1 MDLRIF
7 QNLQRHIALVIIF
20 SYAVTGV
27 ITTTQNVLHSDSAA
41 DVGGGVRDG
50 GATTENDIPVSA
62 RNADA
67 VLAMCPSMLN
77 YVFDNATPRDE
88 AKSGK
93 FEEYT
98 SLDTGMG
105 EDVDSLSCLAAC
117 CKKARTNDTCNL
129 VFIFKRKCYHVRC
142 VSNEGCLPKQRIQ
155 GKDRLQMMLVSP
167 VRQHGT
173 SDENMT
179 WMDVIKAI
187 KSRNSGGDGDGI
199 DFLPSEEVQSG
210 GERPAD
216 SLSFWKQPHKFHYL
230 GRNMDPA
237 TYDDEDFPI
246 AEKRVKQ
253 MHVPITA
260 NNNDDLSFFG
270 APDLQKYETCALEI
284 SEMGG
289 INSRCG
295 PKEECV
301 AVSQNSA
308 TGLCQCLAGL
318 VRNQQH
324 ECMPTESSAAADY
337 PILENVIPQR
347 FSMSAAASD
356 LLPTV
361 VERNKETGD
370 TVNYLGSTA
379 KAETDK
385 KLIVSVVSKEVRLPE
400 KEVTLAAFTVPDE
413 ESSGSKYKYLWTL
426 ITQPKGPMNGTIS
439 DQSQAKVKLS
449 NLSEGLYTFKVS
461 VTGDNGT
468 FGEALANVT
477 VLPEARI
484 NRVPQVVIKPQEQT
498 VRQPITNAILDG
510 STSTDDDKIISW
522 HWEVVQGPIGYQPKL
537 PEVNTLQLTDLTSPG
552 NYTFRLT
559 VSDSDNVTNST
570 TANIT
575 VLRGT
580 DYPPVAN
587 AGDAVIL
594 YLPNNNVTL
603 NGTAS
608 TDDHEIVAWEWTK
621 DAGEDTKA
629 VDMQNT
635 RTPYL
640 QLSNLEE
647 GIYTFVLKVTDGSGQ
662 FSTAKVHVFVKAQT
676 NTPPVA
682 VAGGNQTINL
692 PCNWVILNGSGSTD
706 DIRIQS
712 YSWKQT
718 TGPNTAILTNNTA
731 VVTNATS
738 LTLGLYEFV
747 LSVVDE
753 DNNTA
758 RDSVWIKVVQEKNAP
773 PVANAGGDQ
782 SMALPI
788 SALYLNG
795 TTSSDDLAVERYVW
809 TREETSLAAGVIVG
823 DSDKQ
828 PVMILTNLVH
838 GRYIFKLTVYDE
850 QGLSSSDTVSII
862 VNPDPLL
869 LNLVQLTLPMGP
881 SVLTQSEL
889 NSIVQKIGL
898 LLGDMKIFVRELKY
912 DGRRDD
918 STILVFYVESMGND
932 GQSHPVNGLTVEQLL
947 KDKLQRDAGLLGTDF
962 TDIRTTVCQNKCSG
976 HGVCNPI
983 TRACTC
989 EAFWMPS
996 ITYYWGIEEAN
1007 CDWSIL
1013 YVFVGVIMSFLL
1025 LSALF
1030 WGVTCACRKTKK
1042 PPKRP
1047 KLQKYSLIGNND
1059 EEAPQ
1064 FCRTTSLSDS
1074 ETDSDVL
1081 FETRTKPNGILRS
1094 NNATKHNKHNSHG
1107 KHAKYAIN
1115 KLGRKVKT

>member
-1 MDLRIF
+1 MYSSGALNCVRFYRI
-7 QNLQRHIALVIIF
+7 LAVLIIF
-20 SYAVTGV
+20 SYPVTAI
-27 ITTTQNVLHSDSAA
+27 ITTTQTALQPSSDNAVKGEVTS
-41 DVGGGVRDG
+41 
-50 GATTENDIPVSA
+50 TKINDMPVST

-67 VLAMCPSMLN
+67 VLAMCPTMLN

-88 AKSGK
+88 ANAGT

-98 SLDTGMG
+98 SLDTGLG
-105 EDVDSLSCLAAC
+105 ENVDSLSCLAAC

-129 VFIFKRKCYHVRC
+129 VFIYKRKCYHVRC
-142 VSNEGCLPKQRIQ
+142 ISNEGCMPKQRPL

-167 VRQHGT
+167 VRRHGI
-173 SDENMT
+173 DDDNIT
-179 WMDVIKAI
+179 WMEVIKAM
-187 KSRNSGGDGDGI
+187 KSNGD
-199 DFLPSEEVQSG
+199 DFELMPSEGISGAERQSNPL
-210 GERPAD
+210 R
-216 SLSFWKQPHKFHYL
+216 FWNKQHKFRYF
-230 GRNMDPA
+230 GNQPK
-237 TYDDEDFPI
+237 
-246 AEKRVKQ
+246 KRVKQ
-253 MHVPITA
+253 MLLPLSG
-260 NNNDDLSFFG
+260 NSDDLSYFG
-270 APDLQKYETCALEI
+270 VNSAPEINKYVTCELDL
-284 SEMGG
+284 SDMGA
-289 INSRCG
+289 NTRCG

-301 AVSQNSA
+301 PIRSNSA
-308 TGLCQCLAGL
+308 TGVCQCLAGL

-324 ECMPTESSAAADY
+324 ECMPSETSAADY
-337 PILENVIPQR
+337 PIMEEILSHRLPISE
-347 FSMSAAASD
+347 AASE
-356 LLPTV
+356 LSPTV
-361 VERNKETGD
+361 VEQNNDSDAEHVTGT
-370 TVNYLGSTA
+370 TV
-379 KAETDK
+379 KAEADK
-385 KLIVSVVSKEVRLPE
+385 KLLVSVVSKEVQLPE
-400 KEVTLAAFTVPDE
+400 KEVTLAAFTVPDDV
-413 ESSGSKYKYLWTL
+413 SSVSKYKYLWTL

-439 DQSQAKVKLS
+439 DQSQSKVKLS
-449 NLSEGLYTFKVS
+449 NLSEGLYIFKVS

-468 FGEALANVT
+468 YGEALANVT
-477 VLPEARI
+477 VLPEKRI
-484 NRVPQVVIKPQEQT
+484 NRVPQVVIKPKEQT
-498 VRQPITNAILDG
+498 IRQPINNAILDG
-510 STSTDDDKIISW
+510 STSIDDDKIISW

-552 NYTFRLT
+552 NYTFKLT

-575 VLRGT
+575 VLKGT

-594 YLPNNNVTL
+594 HLPNNNVTL

-621 DAGEDTKA
+621 DAGDDTKA

-647 GIYTFVLKVTDGSGQ
+647 GIYMFVLKVTDGSGQ
-662 FSTAKVHVFVKAQT
+662 SSTAKVHVLVKAQT

-692 PCNWVILNGSGSTD
+692 PRNWVILNGSASTD
-706 DIRIQS
+706 DIRIKS
-712 YSWKQT
+712 YFWKQNS
-718 TGPNTAILTNNTA
+718 GPNTAALANNTA
-731 VVTNATS
+731 VATNATS

-758 RDSVWIKVVQEKNAP
+758 TDSVWIKVVQEKNAP
-773 PVANAGGDQ
+773 PVANAGGDK
-782 SMALPI
+782 SVTLPL

-795 TTSSDDLAVERYVW
+795 SSSSDDLAVERYVW
-809 TREETSLAAGVIVG
+809 TREENSLAAGVVVG
-823 DSDKQ
+823 DSDKKA
-828 PVMILTNLVH
+828 VLILTNLVH
-838 GRYIFKLTVYDE
+838 GRYVFKLTVYDE
-850 QGLSSSDTVSII
+850 QGLSSSDIVSII
-862 VNPDPLL
+862 VHPDPLL
-869 LNLVQLTLPMGP
+869 MNLVQLTLPMDA

-889 NSIVQKIGL
+889 NSIVQKISL
-898 LLGDMKIFVRELKY
+898 LLGDMKIFVRELKC
-912 DGRRDD
+912 DGRRAD
-918 STILVFYVESMGND
+918 STILVFYVESTGSD
-932 GQSHPVNGLTVEQLL
+932 GKSLPVSGLTVEQLL

-976 HGVCNPI
+976 HGVCNPT

-989 EAFWMPS
+989 EAFWIPS

-1025 LSALF
+1025 LSGLF
-1030 WGVTCACRKTKK
+1030 WGITCACRQSKK

-1094 NNATKHNKHNSHG
+1094 SNAAKHSKHHG
-1107 KHAKYAIN
+1107 HAPNKYAIT

>member
-1 MDLRIF
+1 MSF
-7 QNLQRHIALVIIF
+7 PQLQRVLALFVIF
-20 SYAVTGV
+20 SYIVNAE
-27 ITTTQNVLHSDSAA
+27 ITTTQNVLHTNHGIAA
-41 DVGGGVRDG
+41 EEST
-50 GATTENDIPVSA
+50 ASTKTNDIPVST

-88 AKSGK
+88 AQAGT

-98 SLDTGMG
+98 RLDTGLG

-129 VFIFKRKCYHVRC
+129 VFIYKNKCYHVRC
-142 VSNEGCLPKQRIQ
+142 HSNEGCLPKQREQ

-167 VRQHGT
+167 VRKHEAGAE
-173 SDENMT
+173 SLT
-179 WMDVIKAI
+179 WLDVIKTM
-187 KSRNSGGDGDGI
+187 KSGGGGI
-199 DFLPSEEVQSG
+199 NMPTAEDTESVSA
-210 GERPAD
+210 GERGPN
-216 SLSFWKQPHKFHYL
+216 SLSFWKQPHKFRYL
-230 GRNMDPA
+230 SRDQEQA
-237 TYDDEDFPI
+237 YDDDDELQP
-246 AEKRVKQ
+246 
-253 MHVPITA
+253 
-260 NNNDDLSFFG
+260 NNDKRTKSPARNRDLPYF
-270 APDLQKYETCALEI
+270 ANMPTKLVQCEI
-284 SEMGG
+284 DSEMGA
-289 INSRCG
+289 ISRCG

-301 AVSQNSA
+301 CTN
-308 TGLCQCLAGL
+308 TLICFCQCLTDL
-318 VRNQQH
+318 VRNQQG
-324 ECMPTESSAAADY
+324 ECITTDVTAPDY
-337 PILENVIPQR
+337 SLLDTISPQR
-347 FSMSAAASD
+347 LSAAASEP
-356 LLPTV
+356 LPSV
-361 VERNKETGD
+361 IED
-370 TVNYLGSTA
+370 DDHLAAAATA
-379 KAETDK
+379 KPEMDK
-385 KLIVSVVSKEVRLPE
+385 KLVVSVVSKEVRLPE

-413 ESSGSKYKYLWTL
+413 ETSGGKYKYLWTL

-439 DQSQAKVKLS
+439 DQSQSKVRLS
-449 NLSEGLYTFKVS
+449 NLSEGLYIFKVS

-468 FGEALANVT
+468 YGEAMANVT
-477 VLPEARI
+477 VLPEKRI
-484 NRVPQVVIKPQEQT
+484 NRVPQVVIKPKEQT
-498 VRQPITNAILDG
+498 IRLPITNAILDG
-510 STSTDDDKIISW
+510 STSIDDDKIISW

-537 PEVNTLQLTDLTSPG
+537 PEVNILQLGDLTSPG
-552 NYTFRLT
+552 NYTFKLT

-575 VLRGT
+575 VLKGT

-621 DAGEDTKA
+621 DAGDDTKA

-662 FSTAKVHVFVKAQT
+662 SSTAKVNVFVKAQT
-676 NTPPVA
+676 NTPPIA

-692 PCNWVILNGSGSTD
+692 PRNWVILNGSASTD

-712 YSWKQT
+712 YLWKEKS
-718 TGPNTAILTNNTA
+718 GPNTAALANSTA
-731 VVTNATS
+731 VATNATS
-738 LTLGLYEFV
+738 LTLGMYEFV
-747 LSVVDE
+747 LSVSDE

-758 RDSVWIKVVQEKNAP
+758 TDSVWIKVVQEKNAP
-773 PVANAGGDQ
+773 PVANAGGDK
-782 SMALPI
+782 SVTLPL

-795 TTSSDDLAVERYVW
+795 TSSSDDLAVERYVW
-809 TREETSLAAGVIVG
+809 TREDASLAAGVVVG
-823 DSDKQ
+823 DSDKR
-828 PVMILTNLVH
+828 PVLILTNLVP
-838 GRYIFKLTVYDE
+838 GRYVFKLTVYDE
-850 QGLSSSDTVSII
+850 QGLTSNDVVSVI
-862 VNPDPLL
+862 VHQDPLL
-869 LNLVQLTLPMGP
+869 LHLVQLTIPMGP
-881 SVLTQSEL
+881 SVLKQSEL
-889 NSIVQKIGL
+889 NLIVQKIGL
-898 LLGDMKIFVRELKY
+898 LLGDMKIFVRELKS
-912 DGRRDD
+912 DGRRADT
-918 STILVFYVESMGND
+918 TILVFYVESTGAD
-932 GQSHPVNGLTVEQLL
+932 GESHPVNGLTVEQLL

-983 TRACTC
+983 TRSCTC

-1013 YVFVGVIMSFLL
+1013 YVIVGIIMSFLL
-1025 LSALF
+1025 LSGLF
-1030 WGVTCACRKTKK
+1030 WGITCACRQTKK

-1081 FETRTKPNGILRS
+1081 FETRTKPHNGILRS
-1094 NNATKHNKHNSHG
+1094 GHTAKHSKHNSSHG
-1107 KHAKYAIN
+1107 HNKYALT

>member
-1 MDLRIF
+1 MSFLH
-7 QNLQRHIALVIIF
+7 LQRLVALFIIF
-20 SYAVTGV
+20 SYVNAE
-27 ITTTQNVLHSDSAA
+27 ITTTQNVLQSNHDITVDESQISPK
-41 DVGGGVRDG
+41 
-50 GATTENDIPVSA
+50 TKDIPVST

-77 YVFDNATPRDE
+77 YVFDNAMPREE
-88 AKSGK
+88 ASAGT
-93 FEEYT
+93 FEEYIR
-98 SLDTGMG
+98 LDTGLG

-117 CKKARTNDTCNL
+117 CKKARTNDTCNV
-129 VFIFKRKCYHVRC
+129 VFIYKNKCYHVRC
-142 VSNEGCLPKQRIQ
+142 HSNEGCLPKQRKQ

-167 VRQHGT
+167 VRKHDAG
-173 SDENMT
+173 DENLT
-179 WMDVIKAI
+179 WLDVIKAM
-187 KSRNSGGDGDGI
+187 KSDEGGINMPTAEDAES
-199 DFLPSEEVQSG
+199 PSG
-210 GERPAD
+210 GERGPN
-216 SLSFWKQPHKFHYL
+216 SLSFWKQPHKFRYL
-230 GRNMDPA
+230 SRNQETAYED
-237 TYDDEDFPI
+237 DDELQP
-246 AEKRVKQ
+246 
-253 MHVPITA
+253 
-260 NNNDDLSFFG
+260 NNDKRAKSISRSGDDLTFFG
-270 APDLQKYETCALEI
+270 SDIPREFKYVQCELGL
-284 SEMGG
+284 SEMGA
-289 INSRCG
+289 ISRCG

-301 AVSQNSA
+301 RVHANSEL
-308 TGLCQCLAGL
+308 GFCQCLTGL
-318 VRNQQH
+318 VRNQQG
-324 ECMPTESSAAADY
+324 ECITSEASAPDY
-337 PILENVIPQR
+337 SIFDELNSQR
-347 FSMSAAASD
+347 LPMSAAASE
-356 LLPTV
+356 LLPSVIEDDDHMTAATV
-361 VERNKETGD
+361 
-370 TVNYLGSTA
+370 

-385 KLIVSVVSKEVRLPE
+385 KLVVSVVSKEVRLPE

-413 ESSGSKYKYLWTL
+413 ETSGSKYKYLWTL
-426 ITQPKGPMNGTIS
+426 VTQPKGPMNGTIS
-439 DQSQAKVKLS
+439 DQSQSKVRLS
-449 NLSEGLYTFKVS
+449 NLSEGLYIFKVS
-461 VTGDNGT
+461 VSGDNGT
-468 FGEALANVT
+468 YGEAMANVT
-477 VLPEARI
+477 VLPEKRI
-484 NRVPQVVIKPQEQT
+484 NRVPQVVIKPKEQT
-498 VRQPITNAILDG
+498 IRLPITNAILDG
-510 STSTDDDKIISW
+510 STSIDDDKIISW

-537 PEVNTLQLTDLTSPG
+537 PEVNILQLGDLTSPG
-552 NYTFRLT
+552 NYTFKLT

-575 VLRGT
+575 VLKGT

-621 DAGEDTKA
+621 DAGDDTKA

-662 FSTAKVHVFVKAQT
+662 SSTAKVNVFVKAQT
-676 NTPPVA
+676 NTPPIA

-692 PCNWVILNGSGSTD
+692 PRNWVILNGSASTD
-706 DIRIQS
+706 DIRIKS
-712 YSWKQT
+712 YLWKEKS
-718 TGPNTAILTNNTA
+718 GPNTAVLANSTA
-731 VVTNATS
+731 VATNATS

-758 RDSVWIKVVQEKNAP
+758 TDSVWIKVVQEKNAP
-773 PVANAGGDQ
+773 PVANAGGDK
-782 SMALPI
+782 SVTLPL

-795 TTSSDDLAVERYVW
+795 TSSSDDLAVERYVW
-809 TREETSLAAGVIVG
+809 TREDASLAAGVVVG
-823 DSDKQ
+823 DSDKR

-838 GRYIFKLTVYDE
+838 GRYVFKLTVYDE

-862 VNPDPLL
+862 VHPDPLL
-869 LNLVQLTLPMGP
+869 LNLVQLTIPMGP
-881 SVLTQSEL
+881 SVLKQSEL
-889 NSIVQKIGL
+889 NLIVQKIGL
-898 LLGDMKIFVRELKY
+898 LLGDMKIFVRELKS
-912 DGRRDD
+912 DGRRAD
-918 STILVFYVESMGND
+918 STILVFYVESTGTD
-932 GQSHPVNGLTVEQLL
+932 GQNHPVNGLTVEQLL

-976 HGVCNPI
+976 HGICNPI

-1013 YVFVGVIMSFLL
+1013 YVFVGIIMSFLL
-1025 LSALF
+1025 LSGLF
-1030 WGVTCACRKTKK
+1030 WGITCACRQTKK

-1094 NNATKHNKHNSHG
+1094 SNATKHSKHNSHG
-1107 KHAKYAIN
+1107 PNKYGLT

>member
-1 MDLRIF
+1 MYSSDTACLGCYRT
-7 QNLQRHIALVIIF
+7 IALLIIF
-20 SYAVTGV
+20 SYVVTAV
-27 ITTTQNVLHSDSAA
+27 ITTTQNVLQSSSGNAVEAEATSSKTSD
-41 DVGGGVRDG
+41 V
-50 GATTENDIPVSA
+50 PVST

-77 YVFDNATPRDE
+77 YVFDNATPREE
-88 AKSGK
+88 ANAGT

-105 EDVDSLSCLAAC
+105 EDVDALSCLAAC

-142 VSNEGCLPKQRIQ
+142 VSNEACLPKQRPPS
-155 GKDRLQMMLVSP
+155 KLRLQMMLVSP
-167 VRQHGT
+167 VRKRGGG
-173 SDENMT
+173 DDNIT
-179 WMDVIKAI
+179 WMDVIKEM
-187 KSRNSGGDGDGI
+187 KSGGGGI
-199 DFLPSEEVQSG
+199 DLLPSEDSEAAIGS
-210 GERPAD
+210 ERPSN
-216 SLSFWKQPHKFHYL
+216 SLSFWKQPHKFRYL
-230 GRNMDPA
+230 GRNQDTA
-237 TYDDEDFPI
+237 SYDEEDFPI

-253 MHVPITA
+253 MLMPITE
-260 NNNDDLSFFG
+260 NNDDLSFFG
-270 APDLQKYETCALEI
+270 TNLTPDLNKYVTCDLDL
-284 SEMGG
+284 SELGT
-289 INSRCG
+289 NTRCG

-301 AVSQNSA
+301 PVRPNSA
-308 TGLCQCLAGL
+308 TGVCQCIAGL
-318 VRNQQH
+318 VRVRNHQR
-324 ECMPTESSAAADY
+324 ECVPAEAAAADY
-337 PILENVIPQR
+337 PIMEEIVPQR
-347 FSMSAAASD
+347 FSMSAVASE

-361 VERNKETGD
+361 VEQSKYDDAEHITGT
-370 TVNYLGSTA
+370 TV
-379 KAETDK
+379 KAESDK
-385 KLIVSVVSKEVRLPE
+385 KLVVSAVSKEVRLPE

-413 ESSGSKYKYLWTL
+413 NSSGSKYKYLWTL

-439 DQSQAKVKLS
+439 DQSQSKVRLS
-449 NLSEGLYTFKVS
+449 NLSEGLYIFKVS

-468 FGEALANVT
+468 YGEAMANVT
-477 VLPEARI
+477 VLPEKRT
-484 NRVPQVVIKPQEQT
+484 NRVPQVMIKPKEQT
-498 VRQPITNAILDG
+498 IRQPITNAILDG
-510 STSTDDDKIISW
+510 STSTDDDKIVSW

-552 NYTFRLT
+552 NYTFKLT

-575 VLRGT
+575 VLKGT

-621 DAGEDTKA
+621 DAGDDTKA

-662 FSTAKVHVFVKAQT
+662 FSTAKVHVLVKAQT

-692 PCNWVILNGSGSTD
+692 PRNWVVLNGSASSD

-712 YSWKQT
+712 YHWKQNS
-718 TGPNTAILTNNTA
+718 GPNTAVLANSTA
-731 VVTNATS
+731 VATNATS
-738 LTLGLYEFV
+738 LTLGVYEFV

-758 RDSVWIKVVQEKNAP
+758 TDSVWIKVVQEKNAP

-782 SMALPI
+782 SVTLPL

-795 TTSSDDLAVERYVW
+795 TSSSDDLAVERYVW
-809 TREETSLAAGVIVG
+809 TREESSLAAGLVLG
-823 DSDKQ
+823 ASDKQ

-838 GRYIFKLTVYDE
+838 GRYVFKLTVYDE
-850 QGLSSSDTVSII
+850 QGLSSSDVVSII
-862 VNPDPLL
+862 VHPDPLL
-869 LNLVQLTLPMGP
+869 MNLVQLTLPMGP

-898 LLGDMKIFVRELKY
+898 LLGDMKIFVRALKC
-912 DGRRDD
+912 DGRRAD
-918 STILVFYVESMGND
+918 STILVFYVMSTDSD
-932 GQSHPVNGLTVEQLL
+932 GQSRPVSGLTVEQLL
-947 KDKLQRDAGLLGTDF
+947 KDKFQRDAGLLGTDF

-976 HGVCNPI
+976 HGVCNPT

-996 ITYYWGIEEAN
+996 ITYYWGIDEAN

-1013 YVFVGVIMSFLL
+1013 YVFVGVIISFLL
-1025 LSALF
+1025 LSGLF
-1030 WGVTCACRKTKK
+1030 WGITCACRQSKK

-1064 FCRTTSLSDS
+1064 FCRTTTLSDS

-1094 NNATKHNKHNSHG
+1094 SNAAKHNKHNSHG
-1107 KHAKYAIN
+1107 QNKYAIT

>member
-1 MDLRIF
+1 MHFANNMWIF
-7 QNLQRHIALVIIF
+7 SLQHLLALLVIF
-20 SYAVTGV
+20 CCATKAE
-27 ITTTQNVLHSDSAA
+27 ITTTQNVLHSNNVDTANE
-41 DVGGGVRDG
+41 
-50 GATTENDIPVSA
+50 ATTPTKTNDIPVST

-67 VLAMCPSMLN
+67 VLSMCPSMLN

-88 AKSGK
+88 ANAGT
-93 FEEYT
+93 FIEYT
-98 SLDTGMG
+98 RLDTGMG

-129 VFIFKRKCYHVRC
+129 VFIFKNKCYHVRC
-142 VSNEGCLPKQRIQ
+142 LSNEGCLPKQREQ
-155 GKDRLQMMLVSP
+155 TKDRLQMMLVSP
-167 VRQHGT
+167 VRKHGID
-173 SDENMT
+173 DENLT
-179 WMDVIKAI
+179 WLEVIKAM
-187 KSRNSGGDGDGI
+187 KSGGMGIEMPTADDSEIASGGDRQ
-199 DFLPSEEVQSG
+199 PN
-210 GERPAD
+210 
-216 SLSFWKQPHKFHYL
+216 SLSFWKQPHKFRYL
-230 GRNMDPA
+230 SRNQDLS
-237 TYDDEDFPI
+237 TYDEDETTN
-246 AEKRVKQ
+246 AESVKQ
-253 MHVPITA
+253 MFLPMPRK
-260 NNNDDLSFFG
+260 NENLNFFG
-270 APDLQKYETCALEI
+270 SNLARELNKYIQCELDM
-284 SEMGG
+284 SELGA
-289 INSRCG
+289 NSRCG
-295 PKEECV
+295 PKEVCIPLRSE
-301 AVSQNSA
+301 SA
-308 TGLCQCLAGL
+308 TGICQCLTGL
-318 VRNQQH
+318 VRNPQGD
-324 ECMPTESSAAADY
+324 CVPTDATAADY
-337 PILENVIPQR
+337 PILEDISPQR
-347 FSMSAAASD
+347 LSMTSAASE
-356 LLPTV
+356 LLPSIAGQDKEDDNEHVVITTV
-361 VERNKETGD
+361 
-370 TVNYLGSTA
+370 

-385 KLIVSVVSKEVRLPE
+385 KLVVSVVSKEVRLPE

-413 ESSGSKYKYLWTL
+413 ETTGNKYKYLWTL
-426 ITQPKGPMNGTIS
+426 VTQPKGPMNGTIS
-439 DQSQAKVKLS
+439 DQSQSKVRLS
-449 NLSEGLYTFKVS
+449 NLSEGLYIFKVS
-461 VTGDNGT
+461 VSGDNGT
-468 FGEALANVT
+468 YGEAMANVT
-477 VLPEARI
+477 VLPEKRT
-484 NRVPQVVIKPQEQT
+484 NRVPQVVIKPKEQT
-498 VRQPITNAILDG
+498 IRLPITNAILDG

-537 PEVNTLQLTDLTSPG
+537 PEVNILQLGDLNSPG
-552 NYTFRLT
+552 NYTFKLT

-575 VLRGT
+575 VLKGT

-621 DAGEDTKA
+621 DAGDDTKA

-662 FSTAKVHVFVKAQT
+662 SSTAKVHVFVKAQT

-692 PCNWVILNGSGSTD
+692 PRNWVILNGSASTD
-706 DIRIQS
+706 DIRIKS
-712 YSWKQT
+712 YLWKQKS
-718 TGPNTAILTNNTA
+718 GPNTAALANSTA
-731 VVTNATS
+731 VTTNATS

-747 LSVVDE
+747 LSVTDE

-758 RDSVWIKVVQEKNAP
+758 ADSVWIKVVQEKNAP

-782 SMALPI
+782 SVTLPL

-795 TTSSDDLAVERYVW
+795 SSSSDDLAVERYVW
-809 TREETSLAAGVIVG
+809 TRDDTSLAAGVVVG
-823 DSDKQ
+823 DSDKR
-828 PVMILTNLVH
+828 PVLILTNLVH
-838 GRYIFKLTVYDE
+838 GRYVFKLTVYDE

-862 VNPDPLL
+862 VHADPLL

-889 NSIVQKIGL
+889 NLIVQKIGL
-898 LLGDMKIFVRELKY
+898 LLGDMKIFVRELKC
-912 DGRRDD
+912 DGRRAD
-918 STILVFYVESMGND
+918 STILVFYVESIGPD

-962 TDIRTTVCQNKCSG
+962 TDIRTTICQNKCSG
-976 HGVCNPI
+976 HGVCNPV
-983 TRACTC
+983 TRACIC

-1013 YVFVGVIMSFLL
+1013 YVFVGTITSFLL
-1025 LSALF
+1025 LSAFF
-1030 WGVTCACRKTKK
+1030 WGITCARRQTKK

-1081 FETRTKPNGILRS
+1081 FETRTKPNGILR
-1094 NNATKHNKHNSHG
+1094 NTAKNTKHNSHG
-1107 KHAKYAIN
+1107 QNKYTIT